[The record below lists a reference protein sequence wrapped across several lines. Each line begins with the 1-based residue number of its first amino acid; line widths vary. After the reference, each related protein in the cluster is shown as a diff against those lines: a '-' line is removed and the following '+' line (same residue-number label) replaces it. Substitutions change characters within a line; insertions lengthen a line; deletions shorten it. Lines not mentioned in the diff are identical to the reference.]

1 MNFFSF
7 LQLDESEQIEVLWY
21 NGEQIGRRREQDFLI
36 LLYQVEGFY
45 VEVYYHTKLREIK
58 KYLSFEC
65 TDRLEPY
72 FESIDISP
80 VYRYIKR
87 GAAYASD
94 SSGGRILTS
103 SLQKTSKEQQRLV
116 VAPARKLKMSLWT
129 RVLSFL
135 KISGGK

>member
-21 NGEQIGRRREQDFLI
+21 NGEQIGRRREQEYLI

-45 VEVYYHTKLREIK
+45 VEVFYHTKLREIK

-72 FESIDISP
+72 FDSIDISP

-94 SSGGRILTS
+94 SAGGRIVTMAV
-103 SLQKTSKEQQRLV
+103 QKKSKEEKPV
-116 VAPARKLKMSLWT
+116 MAVETKKSKISLWT
-129 RVLSFL
+129 RFLCFL
-135 KISGGK
+135 KIK

>member
-21 NGEQIGRRREQDFLI
+21 NGEQIGRRREQEYLI

-45 VEVYYHTKLREIK
+45 VEVFYHTKLREIK

-72 FESIDISP
+72 FDSIDISP

-94 SSGGRILTS
+94 SAGGRIVTMAV
-103 SLQKTSKEQQRLV
+103 QKKSKEEKPV
-116 VAPARKLKMSLWT
+116 MAVEAKKFKISSWT
-129 RVLSFL
+129 RFLSFL
-135 KISGGK
+135 KIK

>member
-21 NGEQIGRRREQDFLI
+21 NGEQIGRRREQEYLI

-45 VEVYYHTKLREIK
+45 VEVFYHTKLREIK

-65 TDRLEPY
+65 TDRLQPY
-72 FESIDISP
+72 FDSIDISP

-94 SSGGRILTS
+94 AAGGRIVTMTV
-103 SLQKTSKEQQRLV
+103 QKKSKEEQQV
-116 VAPARKLKMSLWT
+116 MAVETKKLRISLWK

-135 KISGGK
+135 KIK

>member
-21 NGEQIGRRREQDFLI
+21 NGEQIGRRREQEYLI

-45 VEVYYHTKLREIK
+45 VEVFYHTKLREIK

-72 FESIDISP
+72 FESIDITP

-94 SSGGRILTS
+94 SAGGRVVS
-103 SLQKTSKEQQRLV
+103 MAVQKKAKEEAPSLAVETKKFR
-116 VAPARKLKMSLWT
+116 PGFWT
-129 RVLSFL
+129 RVLAFL
-135 KISGGK
+135 KINNR